1 MKKFLSVLIIIS
13 VGLCLPAA
21 DSIRAVSLA
30 PALTETAVYLGA
42 FSALVGRSTACDY
55 PPEVKKLPV
64 TGHFGRPELEK
75 ILALKPDLVMVN
87 DVMNSNILRK
97 LQSLNITVKQQQI
110 RNVDD
115 YLLWVDFM
123 GKNLNCQTAA
133 GAEKLRT
140 KKLQQQLSAAPPLP
154 IKVLWIVNYRPMI
167 VAGRDSL
174 PDYVLKLC
182 GVKNAA
188 DIFDQE
194 YVKISAEWLLSTPLD
209 MIILPETD
217 IKLREERI
225 WRQVD
230 AVKKSRIIF
239 HAAADPLTRPG
250 PRWLPAVINLRKNIE
265 ALHSAIK
272 KE

>member
-55 PPEVKKLPV
+55 PPEIKKLPV

-110 RNVDD
+110 RNADD

-154 IKVLWIVNYRPMI
+154 VKVLWIVNYRPMI

-194 YVKISAEWLLSTPLD
+194 YVKISAE
-209 MIILPETD
+209 
-217 IKLREERI
+217 
-225 WRQVD
+225 
-230 AVKKSRIIF
+230 
-239 HAAADPLTRPG
+239 
-250 PRWLPAVINLRKNIE
+250 
-265 ALHSAIK
+265 
-272 KE
+272 